1 MQKQPLHL
9 RLLFHP
15 QSELAHR
22 VAQSLLERFV
32 EPPATIGLRIPTFFG
47 PDNGDRLPPPMTGAQ
62 SVDLDVAEHT
72 IVVLLSDITM
82 VRQVEPND
90 TGDEWR
96 ACAKTFTDRVDAS
109 NGRHEFFA
117 AALDSAG
124 FGISEDRNIVKANA
138 GNFEE
143 VIALIS
149 MHIAKTGIILLRD
162 QRLNVHDSRELKAP
176 VTFFLSHA
184 KADYKTTYPENELE
198 ISERPETRW
207 IIDELAEAPIS
218 YWFDSAKIKPNE
230 HFATRIE
237 QGVRDSATVIAVL
250 TDQYASRPWCRRE
263 ILAAKRFGCSIV
275 VVDALQ
281 RGEPRSFP
289 YLGNVPTIRWHKATP
304 ELGNRIQA
312 RNVIDLALRESLRVA
327 YNRAASIASADTN
340 ECPLATTPELISLA
354 NDPCQDYLRTEKNA
368 LVFVY
373 PDPPLSSEELEVLQR
388 IYPHVSFLTP
398 LAKFAREPLGK
409 SVRHVAVSISDVP
422 EGDLRKHG
430 LSPRHFNMMKDELY
444 LYLLLAGAQIGYGGA
459 LQGDMT
465 KQDNFTMQ
473 LLELVRCYSPLA
485 EDSLRTELSPVVN
498 YAPWPLS
505 AIYTDAEKNLLQ
517 GAADLISGAQPAIV
531 DSLDKT
537 FPDRTDKNWRLLPD
551 TAAKRFAWGLGLT
564 EMRRQMVEECS
575 SRVITGGRLT
585 GSQSAVPGVLE
596 EAWLSI
602 VNRKPL
608 FLVGALGGMAAAVAG
623 IIEGREVEEFTDAA
637 CEKSVPNYL
646 EVVELHGA
654 NGIPFISASEM
665 MQQIREASQ
674 NGVANSLNNGLNDE
688 ENQELFRLIDPA
700 SVAKLII
707 TGLRRL
713 DIAN

>member
-1 MQKQPLHL
+1 
-9 RLLFHP
+9 
-15 QSELAHR
+15 
-22 VAQSLLERFV
+22 
-32 EPPATIGLRIPTFFG
+32 
-47 PDNGDRLPPPMTGAQ
+47 
-62 SVDLDVAEHT
+62 
-72 IVVLLSDITM
+72 
-82 VRQVEPND
+82 
-90 TGDEWR
+90 
-96 ACAKTFTDRVDAS
+96 
-109 NGRHEFFA
+109 
-117 AALDSAG
+117 
-124 FGISEDRNIVKANA
+124 
-138 GNFEE
+138 
-143 VIALIS
+143 
-149 MHIAKTGIILLRD
+149 
-162 QRLNVHDSRELKAP
+162 
-176 VTFFLSHA
+176 
-184 KADYKTTYPENELE
+184 
-198 ISERPETRW
+198 
-207 IIDELAEAPIS
+207 
-218 YWFDSAKIKPNE
+218 
-230 HFATRIE
+230 
-237 QGVRDSATVIAVL
+237 
-250 TDQYASRPWCRRE
+250 
-263 ILAAKRFGCSIV
+263 
-275 VVDALQ
+275 
-281 RGEPRSFP
+281 
-289 YLGNVPTIRWHKATP
+289 
-304 ELGNRIQA
+304 
-312 RNVIDLALRESLRVA
+312 
-327 YNRAASIASADTN
+327 
-340 ECPLATTPELISLA
+340 
-354 NDPCQDYLRTEKNA
+354 
-368 LVFVY
+368 
-373 PDPPLSSEELEVLQR
+373 
-388 IYPHVSFLTP
+388 
-398 LAKFAREPLGK
+398 
-409 SVRHVAVSISDVP
+409 
-422 EGDLRKHG
+422 
-430 LSPRHFNMMKDELY
+430 MMKDELY